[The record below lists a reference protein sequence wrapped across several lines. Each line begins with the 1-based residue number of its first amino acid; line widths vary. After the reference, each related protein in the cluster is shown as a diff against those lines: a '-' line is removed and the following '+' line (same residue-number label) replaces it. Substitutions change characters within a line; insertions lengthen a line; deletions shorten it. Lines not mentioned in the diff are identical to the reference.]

1 MPKKTNDLNK
11 KDYRDYLDRKSE
23 MLLKVNTY
31 PRNPKLA
38 MQRIKWQAKRE
49 LKEYEEQDKL

>member
-1 MPKKTNDLNK
+1 MTKSKSSLNK
-11 KDYRDYLDRKSE
+11 KDYRDYLDRKSD
-23 MLLKVNTY
+23 MLHKVNTY

-38 MQRIKWQAKRE
+38 LQRIKWQVKRE

>member
-1 MPKKTNDLNK
+1 MSKKTNGLNK

-23 MLLKVNTY
+23 ILHGSNNY

-49 LKEYEEQDKL
+49 LKEYEE

>member
-1 MPKKTNDLNK
+1 MTKNSRDLNK

-23 MLLKVNTY
+23 ILHGSNNY

-38 MQRIKWQAKRE
+38 LQRIKWQARRE

>member
-1 MPKKTNDLNK
+1 MTKSKSSLDK

>member
-1 MPKKTNDLNK
+1 
-11 KDYRDYLDRKSE
+11 
-23 MLLKVNTY
+23 MLHGANNY

-38 MQRIKWQAKRE
+38 MQRIKWQARRE